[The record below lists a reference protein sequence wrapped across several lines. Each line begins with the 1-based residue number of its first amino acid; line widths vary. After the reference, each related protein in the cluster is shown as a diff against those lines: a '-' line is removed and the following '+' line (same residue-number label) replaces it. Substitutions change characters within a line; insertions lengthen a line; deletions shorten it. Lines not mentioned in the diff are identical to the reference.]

1 MVSTCGISLSLGS
14 PLPISADLGSLSPT
28 AKRCPG
34 SKGVVY
40 LNFRKKLLLRRN
52 LWYYAIDERSRLKE
66 CHLWEILTEAKRSP
80 NPFFDCGAKAANI
93 LPLNKTEKSKN
104 RRRKLWEIK
113 ARRTSA
119 RRKPKSLRKTL
130 RRSTKKTSPAIS
142 SRSTYMRGGSH
153 QPALCPHT
161 ARTF

>member
-1 MVSTCGISLSLGS
+1 MVL
-14 PLPISADLGSLSPT
+14 
-28 AKRCPG
+28 
-34 SKGVVY
+34 Y
-40 LNFRKKLLLRRN
+40 LTV
-52 LWYYAIDERSRLKE
+52 DERSRLKE
-66 CHLWEILTEAKRSP
+66 WRLWEILTEAKRSP
-80 NPFFDCGAKAANI
+80 NPFFDFGAKAANI

-142 SRSTYMRGGSH
+142 SGSTHMRGG
-153 QPALCPHT
+153 
-161 ARTF
+161 